1 MPQDIDRE
9 SFGFVATDL
18 AKLIRTEFD
27 RLIAQSG
34 LGVTPG
40 EARLLA
46 HASRTGPVRQNVLA
60 ERMGVEAMTVTGF
73 LDRLEAK
80 QLIRRIVDPVDR
92 RAKLVEVT
100 PTAAAVLAKITAL
113 GADIR
118 KTASIGLSNDDW
130 ERFMAVLTAARK
142 NLADQKAAGPRQSSA
157 A

>member
-1 MPQDIDRE
+1 MSQEIDRE

-27 RLIAQSG
+27 RLIAQSR

-46 HASRTGPVRQNVLA
+46 HASRAGPLRQNVLA

-80 QLIRRIVDPVDR
+80 QLIRRTVDPVDR

-100 PTAAAVLAKITAL
+100 PTAAALLTKIKAL

-118 KTASIGLSNDDW
+118 RTASIGLSNDDW
-130 ERFMAVLTAARK
+130 ERFMMVLTAARK
-142 NLADQKAAGPRQSSA
+142 NLADQKAAGPRQGSGA
-157 A
+157 